1 MRKLGIIVIIIV
13 ALVVIAAWVV
23 PPLVNINRYH
33 DRIQSEL
40 QKRLGRPVS
49 LGQLHLSVLPLG
61 IRVDNAVIGEDPA
74 FHTGRSFAQAQ
85 ELDVRVKLL
94 PLLHGNV
101 QVQSLQLRKPQIELV
116 RNQQGTWNFASLGH
130 PAAAT
135 PSPQPA
141 PAQKPAPPQPPP
153 QAPPSKPSASTQVSI
168 SNLEITDGQIALT
181 DLQKHQPRTV
191 YDHID
196 LSVKGYAPD
205 KAFDLSVAA
214 HLPGA
219 GAQKVSLSGKA
230 GPVNQAAPANTPFDG
245 KLKLDQVAISSL
257 QKFLNNPA
265 LNGTDAVASGETRI
279 RNQQGK
285 IESDGN
291 LRLDKPRIRNIEIG
305 YPITAQYN
313 ISDDLISDVLQ
324 ISKGSLKLGSTPL
337 SVTGSVNLRPTPAQ
351 VDLRVNASNVSIEEA
366 ARLASAA
373 GVAFAPGTTI
383 KGQLD
388 ADIRAQG
395 AADKPAMNG
404 TLSVQNL
411 DISGKELPQPVKVG
425 AIQLALSPQ
434 SVRSNNFSAV
444 TGGTRVDAQFTL
456 AAYTTP
462 NPNIDLSLR
471 TNRANVGEL
480 LNMAKAYGASSL
492 NGMSGSGVLTL
503 NVHATGPVKNSAAM
517 NFSGNGQLQN
527 VSLKAPQLTQP
538 VGISNANIGFTSNSA
553 NLQNLAASVGDMH
566 LTGNLSV
573 RNFTAPQLQFAL
585 SADKA
590 NVTQLEQMFSSGPP
604 QPQKRAAFSLV
615 PSVEAAAPSGQSLL
629 TKATGN
635 GTLNIGTVL
644 YDQLVLNNLRSNVAL
659 DHGVVRIAPLTA
671 DVYGGQE
678 TGSVTIDMRPTPMTY
693 AVNTKLNHVDANK
706 LISSVSSVKQTL
718 YGLLAANANTTFRA
732 GPADQMARTLNG
744 TLSLDLRNGR
754 IMGMDLLNELSSIGK
769 FVGFNHAPQQ
779 FTNLVQLTGN
789 FNVVNGLAQ
798 TNNLKAVIDGGT
810 LAAQGAVN
818 LADQTLN
825 LHATAVLSQA
835 MSKMV
840 GGTGIGGI
848 MQTALANNRGELV
861 IPILITGTF
870 QHPSFAP
877 DVNKLAQMRLQNLLP
892 TSNDPGALTSGLL
905 GALSGNRGQG
915 QQNQG
920 GLGGI
925 LGALGGQQQQQQQQ
939 QNQQQQ
945 QQNNPAQNILNQIFG
960 GQKQQQQQPQ
970 QNQPQ
975 R

>member
-1 MRKLGIIVIIIV
+1 MRKLGVIVLIIV
-13 ALVVIAAWVV
+13 ALVVIVAFVV
-23 PPLVNINRYH
+23 PSLVDINRYH

-49 LGQLHLSVLPLG
+49 LGSMHLSLLPLA

-74 FHTGRSFAQAQ
+74 FHTGHPFAEAQ
-85 ELDVRVKLL
+85 ELDVRAKLL
-94 PLLHGNV
+94 PLLHRDV
-101 QVQSLQLRKPQIELV
+101 QVESLKLQKPQIELV
-116 RNQQGTWNFASLGH
+116 RDPRGTWNFASLGH
-130 PAAAT
+130 PSAT
-135 PSPQPA
+135 PQT
-141 PAQKPAPPQPPP
+141 Q
-153 QAPPSKPSASTQVSI
+153 PSKSNEVSI
-168 SNLEITDGQIALT
+168 SDLEIVDGQIAIT
-181 DLQKHQPRTV
+181 DFQKRQPRTV

-196 LSVKGYAPD
+196 VAVKGYAPD
-205 KAFDLSVAA
+205 QAFDLSVAA
-214 HLPGA
+214 HLPGT
-219 GAQKVSLSGKA
+219 GAQRVSLSGKA
-230 GPVNQAAPANTPFDG
+230 GPVNQSAPANTPFDG
-245 KLKLDQVAISSL
+245 KLKLDQVSISAL

-265 LNGTDAVASGETRI
+265 LSGTDAIASGETHI
-279 RNQQGK
+279 RNQQGR

-291 LRLDKPRIRNIEIG
+291 LALSSPRIRNIDIG

-313 ISDDLISDVLQ
+313 ISDDLSGDVLQ

-337 SVTGSVNLRPTPAQ
+337 SVTGSVNLRPTPAD

-366 ARLASAA
+366 ARLAAAA
-373 GVAFAPGTTI
+373 GVAFSPGMTI
-383 KGQLD
+383 KGQLN
-388 ADIRAQG
+388 ADVHAQG
-395 AADKPAMNG
+395 PADQPAMNG

-411 DISGKELPQPVKVG
+411 DVSGKELPQPVKVD

-434 SVRSNNFSAV
+434 SVRSNDFSAM

-456 AAYTTP
+456 TSYTSP

-492 NGMSGSGVLTL
+492 DGMSGSGVLTL

-517 NFSGNGQLQN
+517 NFSGNGQLQS
-527 VSLKAPQLTQP
+527 VSLKTPELTQP
-538 VGISNANIGFTSNSA
+538 LGIANANIGFTSNSVV
-553 NLQNLAASVGDMH
+553 LQNLAASVGDMH
-566 LTGNLSV
+566 VTGSLSM
-573 RNFTAPQLQFAL
+573 RNFTAPQVQFAL
-585 SADKA
+585 AADKA
-590 NVTQLEQMFSSGPP
+590 NVSQLEQMFSSGAP
-604 QPQKRAAFSLV
+604 QQQRRAALSLV
-615 PSVEAAAPSGQSLL
+615 SSAYAAGPNETLL
-629 TKATGN
+629 TKASGN
-635 GTLNIGTVL
+635 GTLNIGSVI

-678 TGSVTIDMRPTPMTY
+678 TGSVTIDTRPTPMTY
-693 AVNTKLNHVDANK
+693 QVDTKLNHVDANK
-706 LISSVSSVKQTL
+706 LISSVSSIKQTL
-718 YGLLAANANTTFRA
+718 YGLLAANANTSFRA
-732 GPADQMARTLNG
+732 APADQIARTLNG
-744 TLSLDLRNGR
+744 NLSLDLRNGR
-754 IMGMDLLNELSSIGK
+754 IVGMDLLNELASIGK

-798 TNNLKAVIDGGT
+798 TNDLKAVIDGGT

-818 LADQTLN
+818 LAEQTLN
-825 LHATAVLSQA
+825 MHATAVLSQT

-840 GGTGIGGI
+840 GGTGIGGM

-861 IPILITGTF
+861 IPVLITGTF

-877 DVNKLAQMRLQNLLP
+877 DVNKIAQMKLQNMLP
-892 TSNDPGALTSGLL
+892 TSNNPGALTSGIL
-905 GALSGNRGQG
+905 GAIMGNGGQG

-925 LGALGGQQQQQQQQ
+925 LGSLGGQQQQQQQQ
-939 QNQQQQ
+939 NPQQQRQ
-945 QQNNPAQNILNQIFG
+945 KNNPVESIFNQVFG
-960 GQKQQQQQPQ
+960 GQQQQQQQPQ
-970 QNQPQ
+970 QQNQPQ